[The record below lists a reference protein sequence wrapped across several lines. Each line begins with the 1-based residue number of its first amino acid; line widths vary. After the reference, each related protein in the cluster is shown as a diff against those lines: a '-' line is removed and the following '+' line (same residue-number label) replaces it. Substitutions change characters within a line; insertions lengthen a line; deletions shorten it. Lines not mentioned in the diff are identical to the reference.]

1 MFLARCTPLAQLNA
15 SPLRRTVTTVM
26 SASFVAATFATAF
39 ASRPA
44 GGDAVSSLKS
54 QAIAISQKIVLEQL
68 QIGAYQQQYSVYSQK
83 VAGDQAA
90 VTAIDQQIGA
100 DQQNIDAKT
109 QVVRKTAV
117 MTYMSAGAASSDA
130 SVSLFTGNANRVQAA
145 SEYSGIAVGNISTA
159 VDQLHTARL
168 ILQSDQ
174 QSLQRKQAED
184 QSDLT
189 QQSNNLSQADSTEQQ
204 LAATRSVVNGQ
215 LAAAVAQE
223 AAAQRALAAAA
234 VAAAQRAAAK
244 AHPSSPP
251 STSGAPA
258 PSSPPPSPATLA
270 TNAPAPSPLLGSRR
284 WREPERPAA
293 APVPPVRGA
302 GRIRRQLRR
311 GLAER
316 RVHGCVPIL
325 AVDLELGGVG
335 GRARLAG
342 RGAAERSLEG
352 RAGHRRGRALRLGWP
367 AALARRPLRVARA
380 PNPPD
385 FPPPLPTGQR
395 NAQPPVPAHT
405 SHSGASPAAW
415 ARQWATRP
423 STIPASAGCG
433 PSGAATR

>member
-1 MFLARCTPLAQLNA
+1 
-15 SPLRRTVTTVM
+15 M
-26 SASFVAATFATAF
+26 SASFVAATFTMAF

-54 QAIAISQKIVLEQL
+54 QAVAISQKIVLEQL

-83 VAGDQAA
+83 VASDQAA
-90 VTAIDQQIGA
+90 VTAINQQIGA

-145 SEYSGIAVGNISTA
+145 SEYSGIAVGNINTA

-189 QQSNNLSQADSTEQQ
+189 QQSNNLSQADNTEQQ

-244 AHPSSPP
+244 AHPSSP
-251 STSGAPA
+251 SSNSAPA
-258 PSSPPPSPATLA
+258 PSTPPPSSATPA
-270 TNAPAPSPLLGSRR
+270 TNAPAPSPPS
-284 WREPERPAA
+284 
-293 APVPPVRGA
+293 GA
-302 GRIRRQLRR
+302 G
-311 GLAER
+311 
-316 RVHGCVPIL
+316 
-325 AVDLELGGVG
+325 GGEN
-335 GRARLAG
+335 L
-342 RGAAERSLEG
+342 S
-352 RAGHRRGRALRLGWP
+352 
-367 AALARRPLRVARA
+367 
-380 PNPPD
+380 D
-385 FPPPLPTGQR
+385 PPLPPFLQCVVQ
-395 NAQPPVPAHT
+395 AE
-405 SHSGASPAAW
+405 SGGNYGAVSPNGEYMGAF
-415 ARQWATRP
+415 QFSQ
-423 STIPASAGCG
+423 STWNSAASAAGLG
-433 PSGAATR
+433 WLVGVPPNQASKAAQDTVAVALYALDGQQPWLGDRCA

>member
-54 QAIAISQKIVLEQL
+54 QAVAISQKIVLEQL

-270 TNAPAPSPLLGSRR
+270 TNAPAPSPSS
-284 WREPERPAA
+284 
-293 APVPPVRGA
+293 GA
-302 GRIRRQLRR
+302 G
-311 GLAER
+311 
-316 RVHGCVPIL
+316 
-325 AVDLELGGVG
+325 GGEN
-335 GRARLAG
+335 L
-342 RGAAERSLEG
+342 S
-352 RAGHRRGRALRLGWP
+352 
-367 AALARRPLRVARA
+367 
-380 PNPPD
+380 D
-385 FPPPLPTGQR
+385 PPLPPFLQCVVQ
-395 NAQPPVPAHT
+395 AE
-405 SHSGASPAAW
+405 SGGNYGAVSPNGEYMGAF
-415 ARQWATRP
+415 QFSQ
-423 STIPASAGCG
+423 STWNSAASAAGLG
-433 PSGAATR
+433 WLVGVPPNEASKAAQDTVAVALYALDGQQPWLGDRCA

>member
-1 MFLARCTPLAQLNA
+1 
-15 SPLRRTVTTVM
+15 M
-26 SASFVAATFATAF
+26 SRPRSRWAL

-83 VAGDQAA
+83 VASDQAA

-145 SEYSGIAVGNISTA
+145 SEYSGIAVGNINTA

-189 QQSNNLSQADSTEQQ
+189 QQSNDLSQAGSTEQQ

-244 AHPSSPP
+244 AHPSSAP
-251 STSGAPA
+251 STSAAPA

-270 TNAPAPSPLLGSRR
+270 TNAPAPSPPS
-284 WREPERPAA
+284 
-293 APVPPVRGA
+293 GA
-302 GRIRRQLRR
+302 G
-311 GLAER
+311 
-316 RVHGCVPIL
+316 
-325 AVDLELGGVG
+325 GGEN
-335 GRARLAG
+335 L
-342 RGAAERSLEG
+342 S
-352 RAGHRRGRALRLGWP
+352 
-367 AALARRPLRVARA
+367 
-380 PNPPD
+380 D
-385 FPPPLPTGQR
+385 PPLPPFLQCVVQ
-395 NAQPPVPAHT
+395 AE
-405 SHSGASPAAW
+405 SGGNYGAVSPNGEYMGAF
-415 ARQWATRP
+415 QFSQ
-423 STIPASAGCG
+423 STWNSAASAAGLG
-433 PSGAATR
+433 WLVGVPPNEASKAAQDTVAVALYALDGQQPWLGDRCA